1 MQDEGDEQLIIGTQS
16 TFSELFESF
25 TESQQAV
32 LDLVLASSQPPV
44 QTPPPESCHYSNSG
58 SDFDIEENINMPHTR
73 KSLMQLFR
81 PAGTLS
87 VTDLVHPIW

>member
-1 MQDEGDEQLIIGTQS
+1 MQDGGDEELIIGTQS

-44 QTPPPESCHYSNSG
+44 RTPSESCHLSNSS
-58 SDFDIEENINMPHTR
+58 SDIDIEEIVNMPHTR